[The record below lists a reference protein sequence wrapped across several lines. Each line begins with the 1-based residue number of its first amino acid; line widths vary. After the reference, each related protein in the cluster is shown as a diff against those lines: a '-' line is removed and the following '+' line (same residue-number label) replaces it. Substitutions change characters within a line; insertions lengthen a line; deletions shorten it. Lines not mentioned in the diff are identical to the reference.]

1 MHDVLLAFGLT
12 LIAGLSTG
20 IGSLIAFLA
29 KRTSRRF
36 LSVSLGFSAG
46 VMVYVSMVEILA
58 TAQESLTAG
67 LGARGGAWATVAAFF
82 GGMLLI
88 ADVYKRQTPTSPP

>member
-1 MHDVLLAFGLT
+1 M
-12 LIAGLSTG
+12 
-20 IGSLIAFLA
+20 
-29 KRTSRRF
+29 
-36 LSVSLGFSAG
+36 SLGFSAG

-88 ADVYKRQTPTSPP
+88 AVIDKLIPSEENPHEAAAGRKRAGRRAPGRRN